1 MKYPFS
7 ASFELLTVPVRVILP
22 STFYTVIVLEVPTVD
37 VSFR

>member
-1 MKYPFS
+1 M